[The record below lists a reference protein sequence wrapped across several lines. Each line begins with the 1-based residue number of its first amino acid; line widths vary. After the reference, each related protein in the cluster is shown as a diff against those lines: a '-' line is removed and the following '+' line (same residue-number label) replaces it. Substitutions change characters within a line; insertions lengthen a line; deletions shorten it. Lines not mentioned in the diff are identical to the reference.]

1 MKLVKISLTLT
12 IAFAFLMHSNIHAQF
27 SRYVDFDGSGHGTL
41 YSSSSAPIPQ
51 GVCVSGCDGP
61 LGIPSGK
68 NQQSYNNQV
77 QALNQQRL
85 DQQLQEQKNRIREK
99 EINDSID
106 RIKNIKSLENLQ
118 ELQRLQEELKK
129 FSKKDARIQYNL
141 KSRISDSLSEF
152 ERQQR
157 IFKIRQNELLKRIS
171 KSILDIKVPTPET
184 PPVYK

>member
-1 MKLVKISLTLT
+1 MKLIKIGLTLT
-12 IAFAFLMHSNIHAQF
+12 ITFAFLMQSNIHAQL

-61 LGIPSGK
+61 LGIHSGK

-85 DQQLQEQKNRIREK
+85 DQQLQEQKNRIREI
-99 EINDSID
+99 EINDSIN
-106 RIKNIKSLENLQ
+106 RIKNINSLENLQ

-129 FSKKDARIQYNL
+129 FSNKDARIQYNL

-152 ERQQR
+152 ERQQG
-157 IFKIRQNELLKRIS
+157 IFRDR
-171 KSILDIKVPTPET
+171 KSV
-184 PPVYK
+184 V